1 MSRELFVPSL
11 QSWLDGMLPSLQ
23 SWLDGDVADRSAKD
37 DLVVIVQVVLDG
49 DDVLV
54 VIGGERSQRVVLG

>member
-1 MSRELFVPSL
+1 MSRELFV
-11 QSWLDGMLPSLQ
+11 PSLQ

>member
-1 MSRELFVPSL
+1 MSRELFGPSL
-11 QSWLDGMLPSLQ
+11 QSWLDGDVADR